1 MLAPLWCGM
10 SVSIFLLVQV
20 FHSYRKGVDVSSFPN
35 VWKITKRIVAPMLAV
50 TAILASLHYSL
61 GCVHNSGD
69 IWSTLRAGG
78 YGPGS
83 YYPWIY
89 IQFAFLL
96 PLIGKLRKKLSVGH
110 WGGVIF
116 LVSIA
121 LEVIS
126 SVAGMPEWLWRL
138 LFFRYFLLV
147 YLGYD
152 LVKNGIRLSPWLIML
167 SFFSIVFI
175 VTMHYLNPDL
185 SPLFIHNG
193 RR

>member
-1 MLAPLWCGM
+1 MKKFELYSDKTGRDHYIDFIKGVAILGVIWLHCMPLQDRMLAPLWCGM

-110 WGGVIF
+110 WGG
-116 LVSIA
+116 
-121 LEVIS
+121 
-126 SVAGMPEWLWRL
+126 
-138 LFFRYFLLV
+138 
-147 YLGYD
+147 
-152 LVKNGIRLSPWLIML
+152 
-167 SFFSIVFI
+167 
-175 VTMHYLNPDL
+175 
-185 SPLFIHNG
+185 
-193 RR
+193 